1 MNALKSVAC
10 TQRVN
15 YHNHCQL
22 RSQRVIHGC
31 ICLEILDSHILH
43 SRQLYFSHS
52 SSFCCNPSCNHMRF
66 LRVIC
71 GGHRRFVDSTGIR
84 LSFFTT
90 YPFPQACRRAWRCK
104 PSFAVANAAV
114 SATSVVPICYYKTCW
129 IWATYGYVSH
139 PSKLSFLLDY
149 SFTGSYFTWSYTSN
163 MISMWA
169 PWHHQL
175 SWCFRYLWTMME
187 AYCCKL

>member
-1 MNALKSVAC
+1 MGYTRL
-10 TQRVN
+10 
-15 YHNHCQL
+15 Y
-22 RSQRVIHGC
+22 
-31 ICLEILDSHILH
+31 
-43 SRQLYFSHS
+43 LYFSHS

-114 SATSVVPICYYKTCW
+114 SATSVVPICYYKTWW
-129 IWATYGYVSH
+129 IWATYSYVSH
-139 PSKLSFLLDY
+139 LSKLSFCWIIPSQETTSHGLTHLTWFQCEHHDII
-149 SFTGSYFTWSYTSN
+149 SYPDVFVLCEQWWRHIAANFKSK
-163 MISMWA
+163 
-169 PWHHQL
+169 L
-175 SWCFRYLWTMME
+175 S
-187 AYCCKL
+187 